1 MLKESDLIEDHDYVS
16 KNAKRYKGSLIS
28 WRRIFKI
35 NHAQEYVTYCE
46 MKWLKDGLRATLK
59 TISIKSF
66 LKWAVADVTKE
77 NFQ

>member
-16 KNAKRYKGSLIS
+16 KNVKRYKGSLIS
-28 WRRIFKI
+28 WRRILKV
-35 NHAQEYVTYCE
+35 NHAKEYVTYCE
-46 MKWLKDGLRATLK
+46 MKWVKDGLRATLK